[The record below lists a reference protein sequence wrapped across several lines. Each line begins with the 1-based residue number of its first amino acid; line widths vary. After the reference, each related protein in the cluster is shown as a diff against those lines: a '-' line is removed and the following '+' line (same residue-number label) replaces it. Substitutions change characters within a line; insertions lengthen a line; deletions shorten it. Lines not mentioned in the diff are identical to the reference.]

1 MTTQMYTHP
10 DCGRHD
16 TGPQHVEQIARLGAV
31 LDGLAG
37 EDFVDLDRIEAPR
50 ADPDILTLAH
60 PEPFV
65 AGIFA
70 LIPDSGTRHVDPDT
84 MVSPRSGEAALRAA
98 GAVCAAVDAVIAG
111 HATNAFCAVRPP
123 GHHAEADRAMGF
135 CLFNSIAIGALHA
148 RAKHGIA
155 RAAVVDFD
163 VHHGNGTQSL
173 FWTDRDLFFGSTHQ
187 MPLYPG
193 SGAISE
199 TGAGNI
205 FNAPLRPD
213 DGSREFRFAMKER
226 VLPALEAFSPDLIL
240 VSAGFDAHRDDP
252 LGALNLVEE
261 DYAWITRELMDIA
274 DAQCEGRL
282 VSALEGGYNLSALA
296 SSAAAHVGALLEA

>member
-1 MTTQMYTHP
+1 
-10 DCGRHD
+10 
-16 TGPQHVEQIARLGAV
+16 
-31 LDGLAG
+31 
-37 EDFVDLDRIEAPR
+37 
-50 ADPDILTLAH
+50 
-60 PEPFV
+60 
-65 AGIFA
+65 
-70 LIPDSGTRHVDPDT
+70 
-84 MVSPRSGEAALRAA
+84 
-98 GAVCAAVDAVIAG
+98 
-111 HATNAFCAVRPP
+111 
-123 GHHAEADRAMGF
+123 MGF

-173 FWTDRDLFFGSTHQ
+173 FWTDRALFFGSTHQ
-187 MPLYPG
+187 IPLYPG

-274 DAQCEGRL
+274 DAQCEGRV

>member
-1 MTTQMYTHP
+1 MYSHA
-10 DCGRHD
+10 DCAQHD
-16 TGPQHVEQIARLGAV
+16 TGPQHVEQMARLGAV
-31 LDGLAG
+31 LDGLSG
-37 EDFVDLDRIEAPR
+37 DDFGDLERIEAPR
-50 ADPDILTLAH
+50 ADRATLTLAH
-60 PEPFV
+60 SEPFV
-65 AGIFA
+65 DAIFA
-70 LIPDSGTRHVDPDT
+70 LIPDSGIRNVDPDT
-84 MVSPRSGEAALRAA
+84 MVSPRSGEASLRAA

-135 CLFNSIAIGALHA
+135 CLFNTIAIGALHA
-148 RAKHGIA
+148 RAKHGIG

-173 FWTDRDLFFGSTHQ
+173 FWDDRNLFFGSTHQ

-193 SGAISE
+193 SGAVAE

-205 FNAPLRPD
+205 FNAPLRSG
-213 DGSREFRFAMKER
+213 DGSAEFRFAMKER
-226 VLPALEAFSPDLIL
+226 VLPALVAFSPDLIL
-240 VSAGFDAHRDDP
+240 ISAGFDAHRDDP
-252 LGALNLVEE
+252 LGGLNLVED
-261 DYAWITRELMDIA
+261 DYAWITRELIDIA
-274 DAQCEGRL
+274 ATHCDGRL